1 MSERPCVIVSG
12 ASRGLGAAIA
22 RILAE
27 MGAAVIVTAR
37 SAVPLDALVNEIR
50 AADGRAFAIA
60 GDISDPNTAR
70 RCVHAAL
77 DNFGRVDAVVN
88 NAAIIEPIARLADV
102 DAEAWRRLFDV
113 NVLGAVLLT
122 QAALPHLRE
131 RQGRVINVSSGAAVH
146 AIRSW
151 GAYCAS
157 KAALNM
163 FNETLAA
170 EEPQITAIAVRPGV
184 VDTPMQD
191 VIRERGA
198 DAMPPEDYAQFVAL
212 HRERQLLPPAKPG
225 RAIAALALHAPRA
238 WSGEFVHWDDPR
250 VGTLGAGAR

>member
-1 MSERPCVIVSG
+1 MNGAPCVVVSG
-12 ASRGLGAAIA
+12 ASRGLGAAVA

-27 MGAAVIVTAR
+27 MGAAVVLTAR

-50 AADGRAFAIA
+50 AAKGRAFAIA
-60 GDISDPNTAR
+60 GDISDPTTAR
-70 RCVHAAL
+70 RCVNAAL
-77 DNFGRVDAVVN
+77 DNFGRLDAVVN

-122 QAALPHLRE
+122 QAALPQLRA

-146 AIRSW
+146 PIRAW

-163 FNETLAA
+163 FNATLAA
-170 EEPQITAIAVRPGV
+170 EEPEITAVALRPGV
-184 VDTPMQD
+184 VDTPMQE
-191 VIRERGA
+191 VIRKWGA
-198 DAMPPEDYAQFVAL
+198 EAMPPEDYAHFVSL
-212 HRERQLLPPAKPG
+212 HKAQQLLPAAKPA
-225 RAIAALALHAPRA
+225 RAIATLALYAPRA
-238 WSGEFVHWDDPR
+238 WSGEFVRWDEPR
-250 VGTLGAGAR
+250 VATLGADAR